1 MSDILATIKNIFSS
15 EENNHQLTNGLL
27 IFYLALAG
35 NYLGDLFSPQM
46 QRLFT
51 NNRWMKH
58 VIGLTTMSVSV
69 VYGAGISEMNRMAAY
84 TVVCYI
90 MFLLS
95 TKMDVQWNML
105 LLALL
110 LGGYIINNNSKN
122 LVGDAED
129 SAEAKAQIKK
139 YGKEQDRILIVML
152 VVTLI
157 GTALYARRQSIDHG
171 ANFNL
176 VKYIFY

>member
-1 MSDILATIKNIFSS
+1 MSDILASIKSIFSS
-15 EENNHQLTNGLL
+15 EENNHQLTKGLL

-46 QRLFT
+46 QRLFDK
-51 NNRWMKH
+51 NRWVKH
-58 VIGLTTMSVSV
+58 IIGLTTMSVSV
-69 VYGAGISEMNRMAAY
+69 VYGAGITEMNRMVAY
-84 TVVCYI
+84 TVVCYV

-110 LGGYIINNNSKN
+110 LAGYVIDNNRSN
-122 LVGDAED
+122 LIGDAED
-129 SAEAKAQIKK
+129 SEEAAAQISK
-139 YGKEQDRILIVML
+139 YNKEQDRILMVML

-157 GTALYARRQSIDHG
+157 GTALYARRQSVEHG
-171 ANFNL
+171 ADFNL
-176 VKYIFY
+176 IKYIFY

>member
-1 MSDILATIKNIFSS
+1 MSDILNTIKSIFSS
-15 EENNHQLTNGLL
+15 EENNHQLTKGLL
-27 IFYLALAG
+27 IFYLSLAG

-46 QRLFT
+46 QRLF
-51 NNRWMKH
+51 NDNRWVKH
-58 VIGLTTMSVSV
+58 MIGLTTMSVSV
-69 VYGAGISEMNRMAAY
+69 VYGAGITDVSRMAAY
-84 TVVCYI
+84 TAVCYV

-110 LGGYIINNNSKN
+110 LAGYVIDNNRSN

-129 SAEAKAQIKK
+129 SSEAKSQISK
-139 YGKEQDRILIVML
+139 YNKEQDRILIVML

-157 GTALYARRQSIDHG
+157 GTALYARRQSVDHH
-171 ANFNL
+171 ADFNL